1 MLPPS
6 ILLADRFVR
15 RKRKLTADEAFGL
28 AARSLG
34 LAVFQSQ
41 TLCHAATADWPPE
54 IPNEIQGAIP
64 PETPKPIKP
73 AREEWDF
80 RVKFRPPADFDCP
93 PYEFL
98 EDAEVLPCHE
108 YESSRE
114 EKRVVAQAL
123 AWRDRCAEKTFGGF
137 LSFWCQSWRTLNEEG
152 PPTQFYVLWPE
163 WPALPYLKIPAR
175 VRQKRLQL
183 WTGRAFKQ
191 ASKPKQ
197 LAWEMPALP
206 LVGISYLFARR
217 EVFWQRAPWYK
228 GPYEDAV
235 VGQTITFT
243 GKKHGLWK
251 TREYVAFDI
260 QWLESNERIVER
272 FRQWVQK
279 RRKQNGIEARESR
292 GPASFTKELRASLTA
307 LGAWRLVKQYG
318 LSFDKGHTYT
328 EKLSGK
334 ALYANP
340 ETWRRNVNWVE
351 DPY

>member
-1 MLPPS
+1 M
-6 ILLADRFVR
+6 
-15 RKRKLTADEAFGL
+15 
-28 AARSLG
+28 
-34 LAVFQSQ
+34 
-41 TLCHAATADWPPE
+41 
-54 IPNEIQGAIP
+54 
-64 PETPKPIKP
+64 
-73 AREEWDF
+73 
-80 RVKFRPPADFDCP
+80 
-93 PYEFL
+93 
-98 EDAEVLPCHE
+98 
-108 YESSRE
+108 
-114 EKRVVAQAL
+114 
-123 AWRDRCAEKTFGGF
+123 
-137 LSFWCQSWRTLNEEG
+137 
-152 PPTQFYVLWPE
+152 
-163 WPALPYLKIPAR
+163 
-175 VRQKRLQL
+175 
-183 WTGRAFKQ
+183 
-191 ASKPKQ
+191 
-197 LAWEMPALP
+197 
-206 LVGISYLFARR
+206 
-217 EVFWQRAPWYK
+217 FWQRAPWYK